1 MGVLLELVGGLK
13 LRGAAKAR
21 TEAAGTAKTGRPKLP
36 GGTAGNK
43 VVQKLFFYYR
53 KSIAVIV
60 FFVIWEVAPRVGIAD
75 SQFIPPLSKIFATF
89 KSMLPEGKLPVHI
102 LLSLRRSLLGFS
114 SAILLALPLG
124 FLLGGW
130 FKRFEEYL
138 APLLAVLSKINPFSM
153 FPIFILLFGIGEL
166 TKVIIILW
174 VCVWPLLFGTI
185 NGVRNIDPLL
195 IKAALA
201 MGTSKVG
208 LFRKVVL
215 MGAAPNIF
223 AGLKQ
228 SAGSSFFM
236 LIAAEMIGSTAG
248 LGFLVLNSQINFQIP
263 RLYVAVFIIA
273 ILGLLINFLLE
284 RLEKKVLHWREQSIV
299 K

>member
-1 MGVLLELVGGLK
+1 M
-13 LRGAAKAR
+13 
-21 TEAAGTAKTGRPKLP
+21 
-36 GGTAGNK
+36 GTAGVK
-43 VVQKLFFYYR
+43 HAVIYGQERRLYSILAHKIIGKKGGQKLFYYYR
-53 KSIAVIV
+53 KSIAVIL
-60 FFVIWEVAPRVGIAD
+60 FLILWEVAPKVGLVDA
-75 SQFIPPLSKIFATF
+75 QFIPSISKILATF
-89 KSMLPEGKLPVHI
+89 QSMIPEGKLPIHVF
-102 LLSLRRSLLGFS
+102 LSLRRALLGFGA
-114 SAILLALPLG
+114 AILIALPLG
-124 FLLGGW
+124 FMLGGW

-138 APLLAVLSKINPFSM
+138 SPLLGVLSKINPFSM
-153 FPIFILLFGIGEL
+153 FPIFILFFGIGEL
-166 TKVIIILW
+166 TKVVIILW
-174 VCVWPLLFGTI
+174 VCIWPILFGTI

-223 AGLKQ
+223 AGIKQ
-228 SAGSSFFM
+228 GAGSSFFM

-248 LGFLVLNSQINFQIP
+248 LGFLVLNSQINYQIP
-263 RLYVAVFIIA
+263 RLYVAVVIIA

-284 RLEKKVLHWREQSIV
+284 RLEKKVLHWREECIV